1 MTKNLKKS
9 LIIITIIAVVATI
22 VLFKIFAGLP
32 YLRLPFIGVLFFYGF
47 NFLVAIIDYYPM
59 CEIVEEEQLAQGE
72 ERKFKNDGTFIIEFI
87 LVMIILLA
95 ATTAVL
101 VTMLFRQTEMYDV
114 SFWEQ
119 LGVVFGGYVAIL
131 FSRLIFSIGETQTVR
146 RSMPTCLTQ
155 EAYQRNAASPKRNA
169 PWWENEYFDAE
180 SLNEAKE
187 AVVNILQEKLGVRRE
202 ECVMSADLMRDLGAD
217 DLDFVELFMEY
228 DKYLEHNYTEINIF
242 FSVFIVNERTFSR
255 NDRQRKSRVSICDIF
270 LINILNIHHCF
281 ITPLSVYRNLFKI
294 SFIGNDHRTRTF
306 IGQHFDQDRVRNS
319 AVHNKYF
326 FHAVIDGIDAAF
338 HLRDHTTGDDTFI
351 KKSCR
356 IADINHRDQRRR
368 IILVT
373 QNTGY
378 VRHCYES
385 VCRECACDICRR
397 CVSVDVVDISCVIA
411 SDSRYD
417 RDIVFLQN
425 IYDRSNIHIGNFTYI
440 AESLVLHLRL
450 YHMTVKA

>member
-101 VTMLFRQTEMYDV
+101 VTMLFRQTEMHDV

-155 EAYQRNAASPKRNA
+155 EAYQRRLGSERPLKMTQ
-169 PWWENEYFDAE
+169 WWANEDFDTE
-180 SLNEAKE
+180 SLNEAK
-187 AVVNILQEKLGVRRE
+187 AVVVNIISDKLCVKRE
-202 ECVMSADLMRDLGAD
+202 ECVMSAHIERDLGAD
-217 DLDFVELFMEY
+217 YLDITEIFMEY
-228 DKYLEHNYTEINIF
+228 DDYLKKRYDACALFCEDAELDSYNMRRYNELEWQMINDHKYKTLSEEEFCERSEQRNREIMNLF
-242 FSVFIVNERTFSR
+242 PLVH
-255 NDRQRKSRVSICDIF
+255 DHCIF
-270 LINILNIHHCF
+270 LAIF
-281 ITPLSVYRNLFKI
+281 ITAYK
-294 SFIGNDHRTRTF
+294 
-306 IGQHFDQDRVRNS
+306 
-319 AVHNKYF
+319 
-326 FHAVIDGIDAAF
+326 
-338 HLRDHTTGDDTFI
+338 
-351 KKSCR
+351 
-356 IADINHRDQRRR
+356 
-368 IILVT
+368 
-373 QNTGY
+373 
-378 VRHCYES
+378 E
-385 VCRECACDICRR
+385 
-397 CVSVDVVDISCVIA
+397 
-411 SDSRYD
+411 
-417 RDIVFLQN
+417 
-425 IYDRSNIHIGNFTYI
+425 
-440 AESLVLHLRL
+440 
-450 YHMTVKA
+450 